1 MTKKKKTNVNSWNDV
16 KTEVFNLVRHMKK
29 GNKQAEVSLL
39 QKIHADSRYLVIV
52 RNLANS
58 KKGKDNRGKYT
69 GISINN
75 INRGGVWGY
84 RN

>member
-84 RN
+84 QN

>member
-52 RNLANS
+52 RNLARS